1 MKTKILVSLIAAG
14 LLAACSKDKYNTKPL
29 LVFKSVSTNVVPIGG
44 SLRFEFEL
52 FDKEGDISD
61 TFYIKKIRINKL
73 VKTTIRDNVKLAFPK
88 VPNTSKGIV
97 ELNLTYQNYLISAI
111 NPGNPPQNDTLIFK
125 FVIRDQG
132 KNVSDTIT
140 SDPIVIIR

>member
-29 LVFKSVSTNVVPIGG
+29 LVLKSVSTGVVPNGG
-44 SLRFEFEL
+44 SLRFEFDL
-52 FDKEGDISD
+52 YDKEGDISD
-61 TFYIKKIRINKL
+61 TFYIKKIRLNRL
-73 VKTTIRDNVKLAFPK
+73 VKPTIRDSVKLAFPK

-111 NPGNPPQNDTLIFK
+111 NPGNPAQNDTLIFK
-125 FVIRDQG
+125 FTIRDKE
-132 KNVSDTIT
+132 KNVSDPIT

>member
-29 LVFKSVSTNVVPIGG
+29 LVFKSVSTNVVPNGG

-73 VKTTIRDNVKLAFPK
+73 TKPTIRDNVKLAFPK

-111 NPGNPPQNDTLIFK
+111 NPGNPAQNDTLIFK
-125 FVIRDQG
+125 FAIRDKE
-132 KNVSDTIT
+132 KNVSDTVT

>member
-1 MKTKILVSLIAAG
+1 MKTKILVSILAAG
-14 LLAACSKDKYNTKPL
+14 LLAGCSKDKYNTKPL
-29 LVFKSVSTNVVPIGG
+29 LVFKSVSANVVPNGG

-111 NPGNPPQNDTLIFK
+111 NPGNPSQNDTLIFK
-125 FVIRDQG
+125 FVIRDKA
-132 KNVSDTIT
+132 KNVSDTVT

>member
-1 MKTKILVSLIAAG
+1 MKTKILVSILAAG

-29 LVFKSVSTNVVPIGG
+29 LVFKSVSSNVVPRGG
-44 SLRFEFEL
+44 DLRFEFEL

-61 TFYIKKIRINKL
+61 TFYIKKIRLNRL
-73 VKTTIRDNVKLAFPK
+73 VKPTIRDSVKLAFPK

-111 NPGNPPQNDTLIFK
+111 NPGNPSQNDTLIFK
-125 FVIRDQG
+125 FVIRDKA
-132 KNVSDTIT
+132 KNVSDTVT
-140 SDPIVIIR
+140 SGQIVIIR